1 MRLGLLLEAILIRMM
16 NRVASTF
23 SRKLSIAT
31 LLRKPAYSAHD
42 WSHIYDGIYKF
53 EDQTLG

>member
-1 MRLGLLLEAILIRMM
+1 M
-16 NRVASTF
+16 NRMVSTF
-23 SRKLSIAT
+23 GRRLPAPHS
-31 LLRKPAYSAHD
+31 LLALTRFNVHD